1 LTGLGTSYY
10 GGTLVLPP
18 LTPERARGA
27 ALALIVVL
35 AFLAA
40 GCGETGKSRADQL
53 AASLQDVVDDDITA
67 GPAYS
72 VLDANCTP
80 RGARYRCSVAITT
93 TPDAIEERF
102 SVRLRGNGCWT
113 ATRIGL
119 GVAAGRELHDEE
131 RTSRVLKGCIDGGR

>member
-1 LTGLGTSYY
+1 MLGNSVY
-10 GGTLVLPP
+10 GGGLVFTS
-18 LTPERARGA
+18 LTPDRARAA
-27 ALALIVVL
+27 ALALIIVL
-35 AFLAA
+35 ALLAA
-40 GCGETGKSRADQL
+40 GCGETGKSQADQL
-53 AASLQDVVDDDITA
+53 AASLQDAVDDDITA

-93 TPDAIEERF
+93 TPDAIEEEF
-102 SVRLRGNGCWT
+102 SVRLRSDGCWT

-131 RTSRVLKGCIDGGR
+131 RTSRVLKGCIDG